1 MYRRLL
7 TVRAGRRVDVVDSG
21 ESHGVPVLRFHGTPM
36 GPLEGVGDGDELG
49 VRAVCVGRPGYGDT
63 SRAEP
68 LLAVAVQDAR
78 ETMVQLGIDRYA
90 VLGVSGGGP
99 FAAALADT
107 AGDEVVALGLVA
119 GAAGYDAEQP
129 TDDDDELEARRLVDM
144 ARAGRVDE
152 AAARLLTAVA
162 ADIDAL
168 ADADALPSPIL
179 DVMRDGSKNGWDGYV
194 YDRLAVGLADTVHL
208 EGIRCPTY
216 LCYGG
221 ADTSVP
227 PSHGRWYA
235 ARIPRADLVV
245 LPGADHVG
253 GITAGLPQVLRRL
266 VEEFSA

>member
-7 TVRAGRRVDVVDSG
+7 TLRAGRRVDVVDSG

-36 GPLEGVGDGDELG
+36 GPLEGVGEGDELG
-49 VRAVCVGRPGYGDT
+49 ARVVCVGRPGYGDT

-78 ETMVQLGIDRYA
+78 ESMVQLGIDRYA

-119 GAAGYDAEQP
+119 GAAGYDADPP
-129 TDDDDELEARRLVDM
+129 TDDDELEARGLVEL
-144 ARAGRVDE
+144 ARTGRVDE
-152 AAARLLTAVA
+152 AAARLLTLVA

-168 ADADALPSPIL
+168 ADADELPGPIL

-194 YDRLAVGLADTVHL
+194 YDRLAVGLADIDRL

-216 LCYGG
+216 LCYGE
-221 ADTSVP
+221 ADKAVP
-227 PSHGRWYA
+227 PSHGYWYA
-235 ARIPRADLVV
+235 ERIPHAYLAV
-245 LPGADHVG
+245 LPGADHIG
-253 GITAGLPQVLRRL
+253 GITAGTPLVLRRL
-266 VEEFSA
+266 VEAFPA